1 MRFRHLLFGATALI
15 ALAAGAVDLSADIS
29 LRYPESE
36 ASARSYNL
44 INSDALLFKQPGLG
58 MTVSSD
64 SRNER
69 QAIRPPMAPPAPGYN
84 VKLRG
89 CNLRPANTN
98 NTAIVTFRAN
108 PDYGMST
115 LVTGDLFRL
124 GIQCV
129 HPGLLYLTAS
139 LTAFTFS
146 LLIYSLALSFGDV
159 GKALVGPLVWPRV
172 SVACRSISP
181 PRL

>member
-15 ALAAGAVDLSADIS
+15 ALVAGAVDLSADIS

-69 QAIRPPMAPPAPGYN
+69 QAIRPPMTPPAPGYN
-84 VKLRG
+84 VKPRG
-89 CNLRPANTN
+89 CNLRPPIPIT
-98 NTAIVTFRAN
+98 RQ
-108 PDYGMST
+108 S
-115 LVTGDLFRL
+115 
-124 GIQCV
+124 
-129 HPGLLYLTAS
+129 S
-139 LTAFTFS
+139 LS
-146 LLIYSLALSFGDV
+146 
-159 GKALVGPLVWPRV
+159 GPTPTTE
-172 SVACRSISP
+172 
-181 PRL
+181 